1 VSGSTAYASGADVD
15 GDGEV
20 GRTPRHLETWR
31 SFNPHHFSSDTGDTI
46 LAAELTATRKLVGLL
61 DPARTRVGLVSFS
74 DGASLLAPVGSDA
87 EALGKA
93 LGVLQENFGAGMTNL
108 AAATETARR
117 ALLDAGGPSR
127 QKSILVLSD
136 GYPTAPVSPERGA
149 AAAWAEARLAR
160 DQGVRIYTFGLGLG
174 EVREDD
180 VFARMAAESG
190 GRYVRLERP
199 GDIVHEL
206 PRIDLARIAG
216 IEIENSTSG
225 EAGQALRV
233 FPDGSFDGF
242 VHLRSGENRVRVT
255 ARGQGGGASSLERRV
270 IFEAREPRDAE
281 EARAFDAEVEK
292 LRARLAVRA
301 LENELAAEA
310 REGRASQAGQ
320 GRELEV
326 KPDRPDD

>member
-1 VSGSTAYASGADVD
+1 
-15 GDGEV
+15 
-20 GRTPRHLETWR
+20 
-31 SFNPHHFSSDTGDTI
+31 
-46 LAAELTATRKLVGLL
+46 
-61 DPARTRVGLVSFS
+61 
-74 DGASLLAPVGSDA
+74 
-87 EALGKA
+87 
-93 LGVLQENFGAGMTNL
+93 
-108 AAATETARR
+108 
-117 ALLDAGGPSR
+117 
-127 QKSILVLSD
+127 
-136 GYPTAPVSPERGA
+136 
-149 AAAWAEARLAR
+149 
-160 DQGVRIYTFGLGLG
+160 VRIYTFGLGLG

-242 VHLRSGENRVRVT
+242 VHLRGGENRVRVT

-270 IFEAREPRDAE
+270 VFEAREPRDAD

-292 LRARLAVRA
+292 LRARLALRA
-301 LENELAAEA
+301 LESELAAEA

-326 KPDRPDD
+326 KPDRSGD